1 MSFSKIY
8 ILHCY
13 HIYSTLPLLVFMSL
27 QLIPL
32 FFPICFSSKVLYLN
46 FLCDQINYIPVV
58 YRWRFCFVLFFQDK
72 RQLSCG
78 CSIKKQSL
86 PFQAMANLNG
96 GCGVVSPLHFILE
109 NCQVHH
115 YAGDHSCSDFNGATA
130 MAPWEK

>member
-46 FLCDQINYIPVV
+46 FYVIKLITFQLFTDGG
-58 YRWRFCFVLFFQDK
+58 FFFFFQDK

-86 PFQAMANLNG
+86 PFQAMANLKG